1 MMDIVNLLGK
11 KDMGTKEFPAIE
23 TPLMDCD
30 VAFCQHTGGHTPRP
44 TGRPYL
50 MFAERYFKGSGA
62 ARTSS
67 SAVRR

>member
-1 MMDIVNLLGK
+1 MVKIVEHPSESAIAMMDIVNLLGK

-44 TGRPYL
+44 TGRP
-50 MFAERYFKGSGA
+50 S
-62 ARTSS
+62 
-67 SAVRR
+67 